1 MGRVILLL
9 VLVVA
14 TSFAQDNVHDNNA
27 NAALI
32 KRVEQ
37 LELELQALKAELAHN
52 NQVERSQSAV
62 SADTPVSG
70 PEQSKA
76 EEQNQSTAQHRTDGL
91 LSFGGVKTRI
101 FGDVRFTG
109 SDLKGTKNNF
119 QVNDLDFLFT
129 GRLSDKITAL
139 SEITLELGE
148 ASITKTSARR
158 VLLQYVP
165 NNRFKVAAGQ
175 FQTAVGFYNT
185 AYYHARWLATTAD
198 RPLLFQPA
206 DEGGVL
212 PTSLIGLTATGSIPS
227 GALGL
232 SYLAEVGTSD
242 LRRTSLVEEDT
253 VIKENKSNAF
263 NVGLISRPTILR
275 GLQAGFSY
283 YQTRLSPEGLP
294 DMRETVM
301 AAHVVYQ
308 TPRFEFLN
316 EVLDIRQSLNDGS
329 GRVFHTP
336 GAYSQISRQFHSVR
350 PYFRYEY
357 LRAADDN
364 PLFSDVGRR
373 NGPLVGLRYD
383 FSEYAAFKTEYQRT
397 GRNNQ
402 QPSVNSGTVQ
412 LDFTF

>member
-9 VLVVA
+9 ILVVA
-14 TSFAQDNVHDNNA
+14 TSVAQDDVRDNNV
-27 NAALI
+27 NAALVN
-32 KRVEQ
+32 RVEQ
-37 LELELQALKAELAHN
+37 LELELQALKAELADN
-52 NQVERSQSAV
+52 KMERSKGAV
-62 SADTPVSG
+62 SADSAVAG
-70 PEQSKA
+70 PEQDKT
-76 EEQNQSTAQHRTDGL
+76 EEQNQSPAQHRTDGL

-109 SDLKGTKNNF
+109 SDLKETKNSF

-139 SEITLELGE
+139 SEITFELGE
-148 ASITKTSARR
+148 GGLTKTSARR
-158 VLLQYVP
+158 ALLQYVP
-165 NNRFKVAAGQ
+165 SDRFKISAGQ
-175 FQTAVGFYNT
+175 FQTAIGYYNT

-198 RPLLFQPA
+198 RPLLFQPS

-212 PTSLIGLTATGSIPS
+212 PTSLVGVTATGSIPS

-242 LRRTSLVEEDT
+242 LHRTSLGEGN
-253 VIKENKSNAF
+253 VIEENKSNAF
-263 NVGLISRPTILR
+263 NLGLLSRPTALH
-275 GLQAGFSY
+275 GLQTGFSY
-283 YQTRLSPEGLP
+283 YKANMSPTGIP
-294 DMRETVM
+294 GMRQTVM
-301 AAHVVYQ
+301 AAHIVYQ

-316 EVLDIRQSLNDGS
+316 EALDIRQSLNDGS

-336 GAYSQISRQFHSVR
+336 GAYSQISRQFHSIR

-383 FSEYAAFKTEYQRT
+383 FSEYAAFKAEYQRT
-397 GRNNQ
+397 DRNK
-402 QPSVNSGTVQ
+402 QPSVNTGTVQ
-412 LDFTF
+412 VDFTF

>member
-14 TSFAQDNVHDNNA
+14 TSVAQDDVRDNNA
-27 NAALI
+27 NAALV

-37 LELELQALKAELAHN
+37 LELELQALKAELADSKT
-52 NQVERSQSAV
+52 ERSKAAV
-62 SADTPVSG
+62 SVDGAVPG
-70 PEQSKA
+70 PEQDKT
-76 EEQNQSTAQHRTDGL
+76 EEQNQSPAQHRTDGL

-109 SDLKGTKNNF
+109 SDLKETKNSF

-139 SEITLELGE
+139 SEITFELGE
-148 ASITKTSARR
+148 GGLTKTSARR
-158 VLLQYVP
+158 ALLQYVP
-165 NNRFKVAAGQ
+165 SDRFKISAGQ
-175 FQTAVGFYNT
+175 FQTAIGFYNT

-198 RPLLFQPA
+198 RPLLFQPS

-212 PTSLIGLTATGSIPS
+212 PTSLVGVTATGSIPS
-227 GALGL
+227 GVLGL

-242 LRRTSLVEEDT
+242 LHRTSLVEEND
-253 VIKENKSNAF
+253 VIEENKSNAF
-263 NVGLISRPTILR
+263 NVGLISRPTVLR
-275 GLQAGFSY
+275 GLQTGFSY
-283 YQTRLSPEGLP
+283 YQANMSPTGLP
-294 DMRETVM
+294 GMRQTVM
-301 AAHVVYQ
+301 AAHIVYQ

-316 EVLDIRQSLNDGS
+316 EALDIRQSLNDGS

-357 LRAADDN
+357 LRANDNN

-383 FSEYAAFKTEYQRT
+383 FSEYAAFKAEYQRT
-397 GRNNQ
+397 DRDK

-412 LDFTF
+412 VDFTF